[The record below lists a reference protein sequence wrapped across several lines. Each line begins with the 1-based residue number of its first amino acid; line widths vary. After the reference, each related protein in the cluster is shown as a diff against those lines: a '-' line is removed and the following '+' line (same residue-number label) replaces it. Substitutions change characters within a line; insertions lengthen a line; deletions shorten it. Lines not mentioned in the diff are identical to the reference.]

1 MLLSSGHRGW
11 IYVYHGKTCDVCL
24 SVLRYI
30 IGLTFMT
37 SGFLKIVNPDATGQL
52 IVQYMGL
59 LGIGYSGFPL
69 RPVAIAFCVGEILIG
84 VMACVRRVF
93 LIIFPIYVVVIL
105 FFVIVTYIN
114 LTSPYGGLESCG
126 CFGELVHLGATE
138 TFIKNLLL
146 LAMSVALCIRTL
158 RSPAGG

>member
-1 MLLSSGHRGW
+1 MLLIDGDRGRT
-11 IYVYHGKTCDVCL
+11 YVYHGKTCDVWF

-30 IGLTFMT
+30 LGLTFVT
-37 SGFLKIVNPDATGQL
+37 SGFLKVMNPDATGQL

-69 RPVAIAFCVGEILIG
+69 RTVAISFCVGEILIG
-84 VMACVRRVF
+84 VMACVGKVFRMVSPLYVMVMLFF
-93 LIIFPIYVVVIL
+93 LIE
-105 FFVIVTYIN
+105 TYIN
-114 LTSPYGGLESCG
+114 LTSLYGGIESCG
-126 CFGELVHLGATE
+126 CFGELIHLGPTE

-146 LAMSVALCIRTL
+146 LAISVALCIRNL